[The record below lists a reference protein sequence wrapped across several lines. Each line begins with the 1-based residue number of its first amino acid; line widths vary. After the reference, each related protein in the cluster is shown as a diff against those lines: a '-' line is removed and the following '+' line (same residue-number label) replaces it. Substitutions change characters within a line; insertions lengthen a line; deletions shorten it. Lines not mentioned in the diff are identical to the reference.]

1 MTRKDNNSN
10 FIHSF
15 IHSFFI
21 HFLFFFFYLKFGICR
36 YQFFRSFIPFISFI
50 NFIHLIHSI
59 HFISFLND
67 NWYLQIPSVILHSF
81 ISFILL
87 KKLVPNFIHSSILYS
102 FFFFSKVLRI
112 TLRCRKHYFFLTLCV
127 FVGIPLI
134 KPFLT
139 VD

>member
-1 MTRKDNNSN
+1 VSHMPWLEKITIQIS
-10 FIHSF
+10 FTLSFTLSSF
-15 IHSFFI
+15 IFFS
-21 HFLFFFFYLKFGICR
+21 FFYLKFGICR

-102 FFFFSKVLRI
+102 FFFLVKCWEL
-112 TLRCRKHYFFLTLCV
+112 L
-127 FVGIPLI
+127 
-134 KPFLT
+134 
-139 VD
+139 